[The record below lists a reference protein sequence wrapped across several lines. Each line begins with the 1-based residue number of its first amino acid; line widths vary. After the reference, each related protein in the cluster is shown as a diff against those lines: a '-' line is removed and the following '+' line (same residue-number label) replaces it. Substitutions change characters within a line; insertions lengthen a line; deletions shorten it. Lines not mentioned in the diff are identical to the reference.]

1 MKENKLV
8 YENYLDTSKTIAKEL
23 FEKIF
28 YPWEIL
34 PLIKDFIYKLGENLP
49 SDKFEKI
56 NENVWAAKNATI
68 SKSAYICGPAI
79 IDENAEIRHCSFIR
93 GNVIVGKNSVVGNSS
108 ELKNCILFDN
118 VQVPHFNYVGDSIL
132 GYKSHMGAGAIIS
145 NVKSDKSNVAVKYQN
160 QKIETGFRKFGAVL
174 GDNAEIGCNAV
185 LNPGTILGRN
195 TSVYPTSMV
204 RGVIEEN
211 SIFKNSGEII
221 KKI

>member
-49 SDKFEKI
+49 IDKFEKI
-56 NENVWAAKNATI
+56 NENVWVAKNAKV

-174 GDNAEIGCNAV
+174 GDNAEIGCNTV